1 MILDKLFGGEFRP
14 GEMAVPKN
22 DRYRKLVDEVSRL
35 QVKIKQELS
44 EEQYAE
50 VEKLHDG
57 VSELGSIDAEEYFK
71 YGFSSGVMLS
81 MEIYQYLQELEK
93 SNE

>member
-22 DRYRKLVDEVSRL
+22 ERYKELVDEVSNL
-35 QVKIKQELS
+35 QVKLRQELS

-71 YGFSSGVMLS
+71 YGFSSGVVLMI
-81 MEIYQYLQELEK
+81 EIYQLLGEQKE
-93 SNE
+93 NRA

>member
-22 DRYRKLVDEVSRL
+22 ERYKELVDEVSNL
-35 QVKIKQELS
+35 QVKLRQELT

-71 YGFSSGVMLS
+71 YGFSSGVVLMI
-81 MEIYQYLQELEK
+81 EIYQLLGEQKE
-93 SNE
+93 NRA

>member
-22 DRYRKLVDEVSRL
+22 ERYKELVDGVSNL
-35 QVKIKQELS
+35 QVKLRQELS

-71 YGFSSGVMLS
+71 YGFSSGVVLMI
-81 MEIYQYLQELEK
+81 EIYQLLGEQKE
-93 SNE
+93 NRA

>member
-1 MILDKLFGGEFRP
+1 MILEKLFGEEFRP

-22 DRYRKLVDEVSRL
+22 ERYKELVDEVSNL
-35 QVKIKQELS
+35 QVKLRQELS

-71 YGFSSGVMLS
+71 YGFSSGVVLMI
-81 MEIYQYLQELEK
+81 EIYQLLGE
-93 SNE
+93 

>member
-22 DRYRKLVDEVSRL
+22 ERYKELVDEVSNL
-35 QVKIKQELS
+35 QVKLRQELT

-71 YGFSSGVMLS
+71 YGFSSGVVLMI
-81 MEIYQYLQELEK
+81 EIYHLLGEQKE
-93 SNE
+93 NRA

>member
-1 MILDKLFGGEFRP
+1 MQQKNYSFSRIVFKLGLN
-14 GEMAVPKN
+14 V
-22 DRYRKLVDEVSRL
+22 KLR
-35 QVKIKQELS
+35 QELT

-71 YGFSSGVMLS
+71 YGFSSGVVLMI
-81 MEIYQYLQELEK
+81 EIYQLLGEQKE
-93 SNE
+93 NRA

>member
-71 YGFSSGVMLS
+71 YGFSSGVVLMI
-81 MEIYQYLQELEK
+81 EIYHLLGEQKE
-93 SNE
+93 NRA